1 MNITTKLKMKN
12 ILMLTVLFLFTNLL
26 RAQNITFKQIES
38 FKKLSISAIQL
49 SLKKNNYEYH
59 TTINGGTQ
67 WNAKDGSGKIG
78 ANGKGLVLF
87 MTYNYSL
94 QKKIIDEIKKALY
107 KNTGTTI
114 ENNLRV
120 VSYEKERTI
129 VLLSTKTNPDNGK
142 LLYSTTII
150 YK

>member
-1 MNITTKLKMKN
+1 MNTTTKIKIKN
-12 ILMLTVLFLFTNLL
+12 IIMLIVLFLFTNLL
-26 RAQNITFKQIES
+26 IAQNITFQQLES
-38 FKKLSISAIQL
+38 FKKLSISKIQL
-49 SLKKNNYEYH
+49 SLKKNNYEYY

-67 WNAKDGSGKIG
+67 WKSKDGSGIVG

-94 QKKIIDEIKKALY
+94 QKKIIDEMKKASY

-114 ENNLRV
+114 ENNQKV
-120 VSYEKERTI
+120 VSYEKERTT
-129 VLLSTKTNPDNGK
+129 VLLSTTTNPDKGK